1 MYDNIDKTPKV
12 VTFKKDDINKMLG
25 IDISTSDMEKELDRL
40 DFKYTLEDGIFTCT
54 IPNRRLDIDPFV
66 NDLAEEIGRLYGY
79 HNLKST
85 LPKLEIKQG
94 GYEKDV
100 KFRKDIS
107 KRCRALGLNEVKTYT
122 LTSIEMADSFK
133 YKDIKNIYLPNPMS
147 IDKSVVR
154 TSLIPS
160 LLNIYDYN
168 KARKQDNICI
178 YEISKVYD
186 ENYNEDTLLT
196 ILMKG
201 NLVTTSWNSNSLKV
215 DFYLIKGIIE
225 NILDYVGLKNRYS
238 FEKDSIND
246 IHPKIGARILV
257 DKKEVGII
265 GKVHPSIKK
274 DDIYVCEISLKDIMM
289 NVKPIKFKE
298 ASIYPEI
305 VKDVAF
311 IIKKDVE
318 QKALYDVIKHAGS
331 RLLTN
336 IEVFDVYTGTNVKED
351 EKSIAYKLTFSDNT
365 RTLEEDE
372 VMEVFKRIIDEVTTK
387 CNAVLRDK

>member
-1 MYDNIDKTPKV
+1 
-12 VTFKKDDINKMLG
+12 
-25 IDISTSDMEKELDRL
+25 
-40 DFKYTLEDGIFTCT
+40 
-54 IPNRRLDIDPFV
+54 
-66 NDLAEEIGRLYGY
+66 
-79 HNLKST
+79 
-85 LPKLEIKQG
+85 
-94 GYEKDV
+94 
-100 KFRKDIS
+100 
-107 KRCRALGLNEVKTYT
+107 
-122 LTSIEMADSFK
+122 
-133 YKDIKNIYLPNPMS
+133 
-147 IDKSVVR
+147 
-154 TSLIPS
+154 
-160 LLNIYDYN
+160 
-168 KARKQDNICI
+168 
-178 YEISKVYD
+178 
-186 ENYNEDTLLT
+186 
-196 ILMKG
+196 MKG

-318 QKALYDVIKHAGS
+318 QKTLYDVIKHAGS

-372 VMEVFKRIIDEVTTK
+372 VMEVFKRIIDEVTAK